1 MGGMMNKGDLD
12 VSNEYARNARLK
24 PAFLVGL
31 PLAMLA
37 AGFGLKS
44 SVVLGAVTGPLTAA
58 GFTYLLAHVTRD
70 FGIRK
75 QAGLFSSWG
84 GKPSMTKL
92 RHRDRS
98 LNPHTRSRYHAKATE
113 MLGRAMPTAAEED
126 ANPAAAD
133 SVYEAYSNLL
143 LERTRDTK
151 TYRLLFE
158 ELMSYGFRRNLFGMK
173 AIGLCLCLLC
183 TLVETVFLI
192 RGIQTAGQIE
202 ISTAVF
208 VTLDFFLLLCWWFV
222 IRPDWVRRGAEAYAE
237 RLLAT
242 SETLPTSMKGSPRSS
257 ARSTKRAVKTVEEPS
272 A

>member
-1 MGGMMNKGDLD
+1 MMNKGDLD

-44 SVVLGAVTGPLTAA
+44 SVMLGMVTGPLTAA
-58 GFTYLLAHVTRD
+58 GFTYLLAHVARD
-70 FGIRK
+70 FGVRR
-75 QAGLFSSWG
+75 QADLFSSWG
-84 GKPSMTKL
+84 GKPSVTKL

-98 LNPHTRSRYHAKATE
+98 LNQHTRSRYHAKAVE
-113 MLGRAMPTAAEED
+113 LLGRAMPTAAEEEAD
-126 ANPAAAD
+126 PIAAD
-133 SVYEAYSNLL
+133 SVYEAYSNIL

-151 TYRLLFE
+151 AYRLLFE
-158 ELMSYGFRRNLFGMK
+158 ELVSYGFRRNLLGMR

-183 TLVETVFLI
+183 TLVESVFLVKGI
-192 RGIQTAGQIE
+192 RTAGQME
-202 ISTAVF
+202 ISNAVF

-222 IRPDWVRRGAEAYAE
+222 VTPGWVRRGAEAYAE
-237 RLLAT
+237 RLLAA
-242 SETLPTSMKGSPRSS
+242 SETLSTGVKGSPTSS
-257 ARSTKRAVKTVEEPS
+257 TRSTKRAVKTAEEPG